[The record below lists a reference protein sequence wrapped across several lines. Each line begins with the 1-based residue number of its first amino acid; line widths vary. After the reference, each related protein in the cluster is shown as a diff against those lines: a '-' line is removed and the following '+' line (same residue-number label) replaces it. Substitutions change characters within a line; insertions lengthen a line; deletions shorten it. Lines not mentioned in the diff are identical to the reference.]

1 MLKPLSNVIKEV
13 NISRI
18 FEQNINI
25 LSDIDDT
32 VDLSDNE
39 IKIRAMFYRL
49 QGSSR

>member
-1 MLKPLSNVIKEV
+1 MLKPLSHIIKDV

-32 VDLSDNE
+32 GELTNVE
-39 IKIRAMFYRL
+39 I
-49 QGSSR
+49 